1 MLYDII
7 SVFIIK
13 YYTVFLQIRLLRSRE
28 DTEGYIIRK
37 NISTGVVMS
46 FISYLIKGISLGSVY
61 SIIALGYTMVY
72 GIAKMLN
79 FAHGDVIMVG
89 GYIIFIMMSTMGLN
103 PFIAILASIIFCTV
117 LGVTIER
124 VAYKPLR
131 KASSLAVL
139 ITAIGVSYLLQNVAL
154 LIFGADTKSFTSAIT
169 VPTLKLAEGRLPIS
183 GSTIVTIPAC
193 IAIMIVLS
201 IFIKKSKTG
210 RAMLAVS
217 EDKDAAVLMGVDVN
231 KTIAITFAI
240 GSALAAVAS
249 LLMFSSYP
257 SLSSTSGSMPGIKA
271 FVAAVFGGIGS
282 IPGAMIGGILLG
294 VIEILSRAYISSQ
307 LADAIVFLILILVLL
322 VKPTGILGKKLH
334 EKV

>member
-1 MLYDII
+1 
-7 SVFIIK
+7 
-13 YYTVFLQIRLLRSRE
+13 
-28 DTEGYIIRK
+28 
-37 NISTGVVMS
+37 MS

-89 GYIIFIMMSTMGLN
+89 GFVTFTIMSTMGLN
-103 PFIAILASIIFCTV
+103 PIIAVLISIIFCTI

-124 VAYKPLR
+124 IAYKPLR

-139 ITAIGVSYLLQNVAL
+139 ITAIGVSYFLQNIAL
-154 LIFGADTKSFTSAIT
+154 LIFGADTKSFTSVVNIPA
-169 VPTLKLAEGRLPIS
+169 LKLAGGEL
-183 GSTIVTIPAC
+183 TIAGEILVTIPVC
-193 IAIMIVLS
+193 ILIMIGLTV
-201 IFIKKSKTG
+201 FVKKSKTG
-210 RAMLAVS
+210 RGMVAVS
-217 EDKDAAVLMGVDVN
+217 EDKDAAVLMGVNVN

-249 LLMFSSYP
+249 VLMFSSYP
-257 SLSSTSGSMPGIKA
+257 SLNSTSGAMPGIKA

-294 VIEILSRAYISSQ
+294 VIEILGRAYISSQ

-322 VKPTGILGKKLH
+322 VKPTGILGKKMK